1 MYCIPL
7 IGFYAQIRIMF
18 RLSYQKQNKILNRT
32 FETFKAKR
40 FGY

>member
-32 FETFKAKR
+32 FKNIQS
-40 FGY
+40 